1 VEIATVENGEKT
13 AGQLA
18 VLRVVE
24 RPWPS
29 ISAENKR
36 LLADNSWRKQQKLRE
51 KRLNTIARYLSATRV
66 AAAHARGGPT

>member
-1 VEIATVENGEKT
+1 VEIATVENNEKT

-24 RPWPS
+24 RPWPN
-29 ISAENKR
+29 ISENER

-51 KRLNTIARYLSATRV
+51 SV
-66 AAAHARGGPT
+66 